1 MQTKKYLKKKT
12 TTQDKANNCKLNM
25 IDDKMF
31 SDDKR
36 KREKKQILT

>member
-1 MQTKKYLKKKT
+1 MQTKKYLKKP
-12 TTQDKANNCKLNM
+12 TTQDKANNWKLNM

>member
-12 TTQDKANNCKLNM
+12 TTQDKANNWKLNM